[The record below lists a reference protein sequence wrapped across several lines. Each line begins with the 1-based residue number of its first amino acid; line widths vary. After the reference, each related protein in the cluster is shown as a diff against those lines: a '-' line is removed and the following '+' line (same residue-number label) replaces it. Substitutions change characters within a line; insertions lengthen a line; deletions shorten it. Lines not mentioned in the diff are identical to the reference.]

1 MQPFLAVF
9 AVLLCVLYGLRA
21 STHVKEEARR
31 LARWAE
37 LLPRLSLLIAE
48 ETRSLPEAMR
58 LAADEP
64 HPPDRLLHA
73 VADAVCTDPLL
84 SLAEAFARHCPP
96 CTEHETLMRMHER
109 LGRGSA
115 ESRRLAVEQAAAA
128 LAQMSAN
135 VKDRAARDARL
146 YATLGFTGGACLA
159 ILLL

>member
-1 MQPFLAVF
+1 MQPFLAVC
-9 AVLLCVLYGLRA
+9 AGLLCVLYGLRA
-21 STHVKEEARR
+21 SAHVKVEARR
-31 LARWAE
+31 LARWTV
-37 LLPRLSLLIAE
+37 LLPRVSLLIAE

-115 ESRRLAVEQAAAA
+115 ESRRLAVVQAAAA

>member
-1 MQPFLAVF
+1 MQPFLAMC
-9 AVLLCVLYGLRA
+9 AGLLCALYGLRA
-21 STHVKEEARR
+21 SAHVKEEARR
-31 LARWAE
+31 LARWAV

-48 ETRSLPEAMR
+48 ETLPLPEAMR

-64 HPPDRLLHA
+64 LPPDRLLHM
-73 VADAVCTDPLL
+73 VADAVCADPLS
-84 SLAEAFARHCPP
+84 SLAEAFAQHCPP
-96 CTEHETLMRMHER
+96 CAERETLLRMHER

-115 ESRRLAVEQAAAA
+115 ESRRLAVEQAADA

-135 VKDRAARDARL
+135 ATERAARDARL